1 MYVTALEIWFLPS
14 AVALLLLRLAG
25 VLHHPAWKEIAH
37 IDIGIPHLRKYG
49 RASRLQWFHTSFLF
63 VLTWGPWPIVLACG
77 WLLHEASQPAPI
89 VATLR
94 NTFIA

>member
-1 MYVTALEIWFLPS
+1 MYVTAFELWFLPS
-14 AVALLLLRLAG
+14 AGALLLLRLAG

-49 RASRLQWFHTSFLF
+49 RSSKFQWFHTTFLF
-63 VLTWGPWPIVLACG
+63 VLTWGPWPAALACG
-77 WLLHEASQPAPI
+77 WLLHDESQPAP
-89 VATLR
+89 VVNTLR